1 MEDRLSC
8 ADFRARRERMG
19 LSQRD
24 AYKGIKASK
33 KSLYNWESPLDNTH
47 NTIPPRAWD
56 WLKSKEH
63 EFNAI
68 VDGIVASADTPHVD
82 GFALLTYPKDSDMLR
97 AATRAAGERLM
108 ARGIEVM
115 YVYDED

>member
-19 LSQRD
+19 LSRLD
-24 AYKGIKASK
+24 ACKGMRSSK
-33 KSLYNWESPLDNTH
+33 TALYYWESSDENNHSP
-47 NTIPPRAWD
+47 IPKKAWE
-56 WLKSKEH
+56 WLKSKEA